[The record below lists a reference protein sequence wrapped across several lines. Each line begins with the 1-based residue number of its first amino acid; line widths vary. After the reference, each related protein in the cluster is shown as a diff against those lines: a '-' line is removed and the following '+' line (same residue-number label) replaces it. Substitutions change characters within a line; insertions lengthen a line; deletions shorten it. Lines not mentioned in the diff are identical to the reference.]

1 MIRLIELVPSGVVEG
16 INDANIFKA
25 IFMAGGPGS
34 GKSFIGDQMFGND
47 FLGAKLI
54 NSDEIFEFFLRKENL
69 PFTMDSESDVYDKQM
84 QVRDKA
90 RKLNKSRLQ
99 TYINSLLPILIDGT
113 GRNYDKIESSVT
125 GLREIGY
132 DVDLVFVNTSLE
144 VALERNAKR
153 DRKVDPNLV
162 KKMWRDTQMN
172 IGKFQTLFGRDRFH
186 VIDNNTAYA
195 NDSEELDVI
204 KLKLFKEGR
213 KILTQ
218 PLENQRGLKII
229 DAMKKSGAKYL
240 SDLGDN
246 PEIAQSIAKV
256 TP

>member
-1 MIRLIELVPSGVVEG
+1 VIRLIELVPSGVVES

-47 FLGAKLI
+47 FLGAKLV
-54 NSDEIFEFFLRKENL
+54 NSDEIFEFFLHRENL
-69 PFTMDSESDVYDKQM
+69 PLTIDSDSDVYDKQM
-84 QVRDKA
+84 QLRDKA
-90 RKLNKSRLQ
+90 KRLNKSRLT
-99 TYINSLLPILIDGT
+99 TYVDSLLPILIDGT
-113 GRNYDKIESSVT
+113 GKNYDKMEGSVT

-153 DRKVDPNLV
+153 DRKVDPGLV
-162 KKMWRDTQMN
+162 KKMWQETQMN

-186 VIDNNTAYA
+186 IIDNNKAYA
-195 NDSEELDVI
+195 KDSDELEAI

-213 KILTQ
+213 RILTQ
-218 PLENQRGLKII
+218 PLQNPRGLKII
-229 DAMKKSGAKYL
+229 DIMKQEGAKYL
-240 SDLGDN
+240 SDLGEK
-246 PEIAQSIAKV
+246 PEITQAIAKV
-256 TP
+256 KP